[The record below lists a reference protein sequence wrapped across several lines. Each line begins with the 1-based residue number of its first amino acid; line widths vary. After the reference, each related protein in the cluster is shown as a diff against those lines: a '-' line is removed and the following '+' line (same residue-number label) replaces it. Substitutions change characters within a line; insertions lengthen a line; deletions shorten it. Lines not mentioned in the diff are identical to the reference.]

1 MQSTTKPGVLA
12 PGVCLLSRGAVPRGT
27 GAAAR
32 SVDRLQIRVSS
43 VVVGVA
49 GAGTWGQVSIGTFRW
64 VRGTSGG
71 AMDGDLATR
80 QERQKSVESVGAGAG
95 SSAHSWLLLRG
106 GVFHRWSLRIPLQPE
121 WIRRLETARAAAGST
136 SLVTS
141 GNASSC
147 GASRRRCM
155 SRTGLIQPLPH
166 RRSMDRLRAAL
177 LMLRAASRADASQPT
192 CSMAALRSASQRGLP
207 LDPARPAS
215 GSPLRLPWLPHPA
228 SAPSSSSAPAPW
240 SCSAGV
246 FLRLDQGQAQGHAPG
261 AWPQ

>member
-80 QERQKSVESVGAGAG
+80 QERQ
-95 SSAHSWLLLRG
+95 
-106 GVFHRWSLRIPLQPE
+106 
-121 WIRRLETARAAAGST
+121 
-136 SLVTS
+136 
-141 GNASSC
+141 
-147 GASRRRCM
+147 
-155 SRTGLIQPLPH
+155 
-166 RRSMDRLRAAL
+166 
-177 LMLRAASRADASQPT
+177 
-192 CSMAALRSASQRGLP
+192 
-207 LDPARPAS
+207 
-215 GSPLRLPWLPHPA
+215 
-228 SAPSSSSAPAPW
+228 
-240 SCSAGV
+240 
-246 FLRLDQGQAQGHAPG
+246 
-261 AWPQ
+261 